1 MPHSRSIVDTVIPAA
16 SIPVAVVRTAPTPA
30 ARRQAGTARRVG
42 AVDGLRGL
50 ALLLVV
56 AFHLFGHGRVSG
68 GVDVFLV
75 LSGYFATG
83 TLLRRAEDGTLR
95 LGAHYA
101 RTLARLLPA
110 ALVVLA
116 AVTVTLFTLTP
127 RMRWSSGLREVGASA
142 TFWENWELVR
152 SALAYGAAGP
162 DASPLQHFWSLS
174 VQGQFFAVWPL
185 VVLGLVAAARRTRRR
200 ARAERSRAGQTPAGH
215 GGAWHP
221 SGGPPPPAR
230 GLLTPRQ
237 LVTVVTL
244 AATLASFGYALWL
257 VTVDQPVAY
266 FSTFTRFWEIGVG
279 ALLALAPRLSGTL
292 PGPVRASL
300 GWSGLALVVGSGFL
314 VDGAVAFPGPWA
326 LVPVAGAALV
336 LATALPDTQPST
348 KAHSARTRSGNTQ
361 PGNTQPGNTLSRR
374 PPTGVVPPSSTPS
387 TSTPSTSTPPDTTP
401 PRSTTTPRWTAA
413 ALLDSA
419 PLRFG
424 ARISYALYLWHW
436 PVLVFW
442 LLTTGDHRAGPL
454 AGAGILVVSTA
465 LAWLTTR
472 YVAEPA
478 LAHTATAHTATAGT
492 RRPAPAGA
500 TPGTS
505 PTTGPDTSPTT
516 GPGTS
521 PAPDTSPAPAPAG
534 GRTHPPR
541 TTPPAR
547 WMPVALVG
555 AAALLL
561 GGTQLAATA
570 HDATVRHDVADL
582 RTPSPDHPGAAAL
595 APGAVDIPPTTP
607 FRPATW
613 VAFDDHPGRPEC
625 AQSADR
631 PELLE
636 CTVVAQDDPTAV
648 VYLAGASHEL
658 QYEDAFAALAREHG
672 WELREMLKHGCRLA
686 TSGAGGLAYPSSCAT
701 WNERALDALTAA
713 RPDAVVVVGTRTF
726 EDGSPERVMPG
737 QVGAWRVLA
746 DAGVRVVTVR
756 DNPRFEWFVPVC
768 MEDESIPDACGRA
781 RAEQLAAVSPVTTA
795 DDVPGSVVHLDLTDS
810 ICGPVIC
817 SAVVGNVLVYRD
829 DDHLTSTYV
838 RTLTPVIH
846 EQLRSSAPW
855 LFADTP
861 AP

>member
-1 MPHSRSIVDTVIPAA
+1 VSPDDVATLAA
-16 SIPVAVVRTAPTPA
+16 PDPRGSQADQSTERPEPPRVPT
-30 ARRQAGTARRVG
+30 RRVG

-83 TLLRRAEDGTLR
+83 TLLRRADGGTLR

-110 ALVVLA
+110 ALVVLT
-116 AVTVTLFTLTP
+116 AVTVALFALAP
-127 RMRWSSGLREVGASA
+127 RMRWSSGLREIGASA
-142 TFWENWELVR
+142 TFWENWELIDA
-152 SALAYGAAGP
+152 ALAYGAAGP

-185 VVLGLVAAARRTRRR
+185 VVLGLVAAGRR
-200 ARAERSRAGQTPAGH
+200 AQGRARVGRSRTGQTPTGH
-215 GGAWHP
+215 AWARHT
-221 SGGPPPPAR
+221 SGGPPPSTPGHLTAR
-230 GLLTPRQ
+230 R
-237 LVTVVTL
+237 LVAVVTL
-244 AATLASFGYALWL
+244 AATVASFGYACWL
-257 VTVDQPVAY
+257 LTVDQPVAY

-279 ALLALAPRLSGTL
+279 ALIALAPRLPGAL
-292 PGPVRASL
+292 PGPVRAGL
-300 GWSGLALVVGSGFL
+300 GWAGLALVVGSGFL
-314 VDGAVAFPGPWA
+314 VDGAVVFPGPWA
-326 LVPVAGAALV
+326 LVPVTGAALV
-336 LATALPDTQPST
+336 LLTVLPVPRPSG
-348 KAHSARTRSGNTQ
+348 KAA
-361 PGNTQPGNTLSRR
+361 PGGA
-374 PPTGVVPPSSTPS
+374 TPS
-387 TSTPSTSTPPDTTP
+387 GGTPTAS
-401 PRSTTTPRWTAA
+401 WTAG

-442 LLTTGDHRAGPL
+442 LLTTGEHRAGPL
-454 AGAGILVVSTA
+454 TGAGILAASTL

-478 LAHTATAHTATAGT
+478 LAHVAPGHT
-492 RRPAPAGA
+492 RQPAP
-500 TPGTS
+500 S
-505 PTTGPDTSPTT
+505 
-516 GPGTS
+516 
-521 PAPDTSPAPAPAG
+521 
-534 GRTHPPR
+534 
-541 TTPPAR
+541 AR

-555 AAALLL
+555 TAALLL
-561 GGTQLAATA
+561 GTTQVAATA

-582 RTPSPDHPGAAAL
+582 RAPSPDHPGAAAL
-595 APGAVDIPPTTP
+595 APDAAIRPTPTAP

-613 VAFDDHPGRPEC
+613 VAFDDHPGSPEC
-625 AQSADR
+625 AQSSDL
-631 PELLE
+631 PDLLE
-636 CTVVAQDDPTAV
+636 CTVVPQDDPTAV

-686 TSGAGGLAYPSSCAT
+686 TSGEGGLAYPPSCAT
-701 WNERALDALTAA
+701 WNERALDALVAT
-713 RPDAVVVVGTRTF
+713 RPDAVVVVGTRTY

-737 QVGAWRVLA
+737 QVDAWRLLD

-768 MEDESIPDACGRA
+768 MEGESIPDACGRP

-795 DDVPGSVVHLDLTDS
+795 DGVTGDVVHLDLTDS
-810 ICGPVIC
+810 ICGPVTC

-838 RTLTPVIH
+838 RTLTPVID

-855 LFADTP
+855 LFTGTTTP
-861 AP
+861 